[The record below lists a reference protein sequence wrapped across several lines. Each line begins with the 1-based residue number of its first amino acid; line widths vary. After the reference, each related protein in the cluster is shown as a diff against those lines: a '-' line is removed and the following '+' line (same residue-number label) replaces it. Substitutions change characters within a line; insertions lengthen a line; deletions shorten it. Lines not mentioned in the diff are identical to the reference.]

1 MAFVGFED
9 SAMFV
14 SMMTTDE
21 VAGLIGWSEPKARN
35 ITGQQTHSTYA
46 AEVFDS
52 TGKGRGKGEGRG
64 RWLNNRANPTLT
76 SRMIPAGRYLIK
88 LYGLR
93 DEKQEPVDDCPGLIN
108 YQ

>member
-52 TGKGRGKGEGRG
+52 TGKRSWHGQRARK
-64 RWLNNRANPTLT
+64 WLDYSANLTLT

-93 DEKQEPVDDCPGLIN
+93 DEKQEPVDDRPVLIN